1 MGKTISISNNKGGV
15 GKTSL
20 ATNLATGLA
29 LKNKKTLLV
38 DMDPQGNAT
47 QSFGINKD
55 EANLTMYDLLLR
67 NTNIS
72 NIITSTNVKKLHLCP
87 SNINLIDAE
96 SELLSKIG
104 REKIFENKIEE
115 KKEEYDFI
123 IIDCP
128 PTLGILSINALA
140 CSDSVI
146 VIIEPTEFSLS
157 GMEQF
162 LETIDL
168 VKNINKKLEIE
179 GVLLNRVEKNT
190 KIFKSCFD
198 ELKSI
203 FGKKFYPFYIPKNQ
217 SISDAQSPGNFKN
230 STPVPVIASN
240 PKSSGALAYKK
251 LTKEVLLNAK

>member
-1 MGKTISISNNKGGV
+1 MGKIISVSNNKGGV

-29 LKNKKTLLV
+29 LKNKKTLLI

-47 QSFGINKD
+47 QSFGID
-55 EANLTMYDLLLR
+55 GTEIDFTMYDLFLR
-67 NTNIS
+67 SQNISSVIKPTNI
-72 NIITSTNVKKLHLCP
+72 KKLDLCP

-128 PTLGILSINALA
+128 PALGILSVNALA
-140 CSDSVI
+140 CSNSVI

-190 KIFKSCFD
+190 KIFKNCFN
-198 ELKSI
+198 ELESI

-217 SISDAQSPGNFKN
+217 SISDAQSPGNFKD
-230 STPVPVIASN
+230 SMPVPVIASN
-240 PKSSGALAYKK
+240 PKSNGALAYKK
-251 LTKEVLLNAK
+251 LVKEVLLNAK